1 MALMVMINDNDDD
14 VDGASDFHILFAII
28 FLLTQG
34 S

>member
-14 VDGASDFHILFAII
+14 VDGASDCNILFAII

>member
-1 MALMVMINDNDDD
+1 MVMINDDDD
-14 VDGASDFHILFAII
+14 DDDDDDGAGDCDISAAVI